1 MAYRRT
7 RGLIGAFSAG
17 FLCLASACSSIEATF
32 GYNPEPP
39 VPLIDEAAEGISIGQ
54 FSDRRGTRTHLLGA
68 VPWTYYSVVS
78 GINADQP
85 VVHILRDVFI
95 QAADDRGML
104 SESGQQAKYQIYGQ
118 MTGLDGDDGV
128 PASASID
135 LVIRLLDVENNRD
148 VYITE
153 HKVETTAPPE
163 SGYAFDLVDIIER
176 AINQVVAKSLDD
188 PDLRAVL
195 LGEGEE
201 S

>member
-1 MAYRRT
+1 MTVLA
-7 RGLIGAFSAG
+7 AG
-17 FLCLASACSSIEATF
+17 CLFLVSGCSSIEASF

-39 VPLIDEAAEGISIGQ
+39 VSLIDEDAEGIIIGQ
-54 FSDRRGTRTHLLGA
+54 FSDRRGTRTHLLGS

-78 GINADQP
+78 GIEAEQP
-85 VVHILRDVFI
+85 VAHILRDVFI
-95 QAADDRGML
+95 EAADDRGML
-104 SESGQQAKYQIYGQ
+104 SESGQQARYQIYGQ
-118 MTGLDGDDGV
+118 MTRLDGDDGV
-128 PASASID
+128 PATASID
-135 LVIRLLDVENNRD
+135 LVIRLLDLEDNKD

-195 LGEGEE
+195 LGDVEEG
-201 S
+201 

>member
-1 MAYRRT
+1 METTKT
-7 RGLIGAFSAG
+7 RGLMSAIAAG
-17 FLCLASACSSIEATF
+17 CLFLASGCSSIEANL

-39 VPLIDEAAEGISIGQ
+39 VSLIDEDAEGIIIGQ
-54 FSDRRGTRTHLLGA
+54 FADRRGTRTHLLGK

-78 GINADQP
+78 GIEAEQP
-85 VVHILRDVFI
+85 VAHILRDVFI

-118 MTGLDGDDGV
+118 MTRLDGDDGV
-128 PASASID
+128 PATANID
-135 LVIRLLDVENNRD
+135 LVIRLLDLEDNRD

-153 HKVETTAPPE
+153 HKVETSAPPE
-163 SGYAFDLVDIIER
+163 SGYGFDLVDVVEK
-176 AINQVVAKSLDD
+176 ALNQVVAKALDD
-188 PDLRAVL
+188 PKMRAIL